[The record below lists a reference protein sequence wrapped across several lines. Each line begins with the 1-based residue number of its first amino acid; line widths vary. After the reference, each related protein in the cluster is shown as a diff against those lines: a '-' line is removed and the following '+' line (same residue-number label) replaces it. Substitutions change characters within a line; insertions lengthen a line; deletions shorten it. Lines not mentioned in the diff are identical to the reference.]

1 MQHENEEPR
10 YGIFYYCEIKRYAS
24 MQMDGFNL
32 AKVATWLIAT
42 SLECSIFETILK
54 KESACSREA

>member
-24 MQMDGFNL
+24 KHMDGFNL
-32 AKVATWLIAT
+32 AKVATWPGYSYLTAVLFLNY
-42 SLECSIFETILK
+42 SVF
-54 KESACSREA
+54 